1 MKRTKKN
8 WRVLCHWRLCKHHLS
23 WEERRGAS
31 NFPLDFHVVFPLCM
45 QLSFQNR
52 KHFHLLLGPCTKC
65 PFFDPKSN
73 YLLKHPPNDHARIR
87 MSHFCFPHKQN
98 SLYVPSEIEAKSERK
113 WEMLH
118 DLRTNGY
125 ILQKINRLNACY
137 DFPVFNWNICMSI
150 PRFFFT
156 LSFCKRGSTLLCPS
170 LPLAFCELTNFYA
183 HKRSRGGN
191 SECRVRFVCLNRYS
205 PLRPIYACC
214 RLLIKRRKSSVQ
226 LS

>member
-1 MKRTKKN
+1 
-8 WRVLCHWRLCKHHLS
+8 
-23 WEERRGAS
+23 
-31 NFPLDFHVVFPLCM
+31 
-45 QLSFQNR
+45 
-52 KHFHLLLGPCTKC
+52 
-65 PFFDPKSN
+65 
-73 YLLKHPPNDHARIR
+73 
-87 MSHFCFPHKQN
+87 
-98 SLYVPSEIEAKSERK
+98 
-113 WEMLH
+113 MLH

-226 LS
+226 LSQGEIGFSYDISLTLNIETNVNHSLLFHNLLKKEPSKQKGFILMKKLFHNTILLFIPKSHIYFQKRYKKRMRA